1 MMGSSVT
8 LQDGILY
15 VRAWGECTDE
25 DVTLATGISD
35 NLIDEHSLRR
45 IRYLVDLSGVDKV
58 RPSARQALQERLRN
72 MGQKGDVRYAI
83 VGLSGAFANLVKLF
97 LKAVRTTS
105 GFRFFKDEKEAI
117 LWLKQ
122 VD

>member
-1 MMGSSVT
+1 MASSVT
-8 LQDGILY
+8 LQDRILY

-35 NLIDEHSLRR
+35 KLIDEHRLRK
-45 IRYLVDLSGVDKV
+45 IRYLVDLSEVDKV

-72 MGQKGDVRYAI
+72 IGEKGDVRYAI

-97 LKAVRTTS
+97 LKAVRATS
-105 GFRFFKDEKEAI
+105 EFRFFTDVLQADAWLRDE
-117 LWLKQ
+117 
-122 VD
+122 